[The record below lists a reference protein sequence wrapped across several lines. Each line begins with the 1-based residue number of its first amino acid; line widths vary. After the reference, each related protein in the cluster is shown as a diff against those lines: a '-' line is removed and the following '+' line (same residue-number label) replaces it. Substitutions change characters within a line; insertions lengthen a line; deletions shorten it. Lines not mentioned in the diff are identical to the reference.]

1 MMGET
6 YALVSRELK
15 RFYRQR
21 FAIVFTIITPLFWL
35 ALFGKSLNLGGL
47 FSVAPGTLSQLA
59 ELLDVPLS
67 QLSEAFSLVFESI
80 TKSLFGTTDY
90 FTFMASGML
99 SILILFTS
107 MWSGMSIVWDRRFGF
122 LNKLLVSPIP
132 TSSIVLSKVFST
144 VIRGMVQAVL
154 VFSVAMFLGLRVA
167 EGFGP
172 LNLLG
177 IFAALALLSIGLS
190 SLFVATAFT
199 VTSHE
204 TLVALANMVNLP
216 LMFAS
221 NALFPL
227 EQMPD
232 WLQIIAKFNP
242 ITYAVSA
249 VRGFVLMNVDWTQL
263 LNDLTVLAAFALA
276 FSAMGILISH
286 RILKR

>member
-6 YALVSRELK
+6 YALISRELK

-21 FAIVFTIITPLFWL
+21 FAIVFTLITPLFWL
-35 ALFGKSLNLGGL
+35 GLFGKSLNLGGL
-47 FSVAPGTLSQLA
+47 FNVEPGTLTQMA
-59 ELLDVPLS
+59 ELLDVPLPK
-67 QLSEAFSLVFESI
+67 LSEAFSQAFESI
-80 TKSLFGTTDY
+80 TGSLFGTSDY

-99 SILILFTS
+99 SILVLFTS

-144 VIRGMVQAVL
+144 VIRGMVQVII
-154 VFSVAMFLGLRVA
+154 VFTAALFLGLRLA
-167 EGFGP
+167 EGFGMI
-172 LNLLG
+172 NLLG
-177 IFAALALLSIGLS
+177 IFSAVTLLSIGLS
-190 SLFVATAFT
+190 SIFVATAFK

-204 TLVALANMVNLP
+204 TLVAIANMVNLP

-227 EQMPD
+227 EQMPE

-249 VRGFVLMNVDWTQL
+249 VRGFIFMNLDQMQL
-263 LNDLTVLAAFALA
+263 LNNLIILAAFALV
-276 FSAMGILISH
+276 FSTMGILISH
-286 RILKR
+286 MTLKR